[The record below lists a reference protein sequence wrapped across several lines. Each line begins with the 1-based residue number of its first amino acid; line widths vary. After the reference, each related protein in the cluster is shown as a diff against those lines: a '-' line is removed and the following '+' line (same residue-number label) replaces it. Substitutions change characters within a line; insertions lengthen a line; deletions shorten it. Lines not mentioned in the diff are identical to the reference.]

1 MRKALVTIGL
11 TVGVLAAVQPILS
24 SPSFAVGVA
33 EWAVCRTLNIKCNK
47 DTHGAMICANTYIN
61 CVHQTVQNGSGAS
74 GPGPAPDV
82 PARRNIRPN

>member
-1 MRKALVTIGL
+1 MRKTLVIALGL
-11 TVGVLAAVQPILS
+11 AGLGALAGVQPAFSLAS
-24 SPSFAVGVA
+24 VQPGAA
-33 EWAVCRTLNIKCNK
+33 ACRTLNIKCNK

-61 CVHQTVQNGSGAS
+61 CLHPTVQNGSGAS